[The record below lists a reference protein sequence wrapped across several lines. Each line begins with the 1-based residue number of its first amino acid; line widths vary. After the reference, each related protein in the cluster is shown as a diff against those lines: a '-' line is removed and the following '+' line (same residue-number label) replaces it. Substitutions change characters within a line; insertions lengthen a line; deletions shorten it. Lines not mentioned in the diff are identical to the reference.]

1 MNISMEEKKVEA
13 IARMKKLGIFPQT
26 IKQFEDEG
34 YISISEPPFGA
45 FYWAEDED
53 LERIRQFEAEHN
65 ALVYVVIRSYTNIGK
80 MDSMLFVS
88 DYPEE
93 WEMDRG
99 DVAGDVAN
107 WQQVAYVYNH
117 DAPDCSEMGAI
128 GIAPTAAAGLC
139 RTW

>member
-45 FYWAEDED
+45 FYWAEGED

-65 ALVYVVIRSYTNIGK
+65 ALV
-80 MDSMLFVS
+80 
-88 DYPEE
+88 
-93 WEMDRG
+93 
-99 DVAGDVAN
+99 
-107 WQQVAYVYNH
+107 
-117 DAPDCSEMGAI
+117 
-128 GIAPTAAAGLC
+128 
-139 RTW
+139 